1 MAGQQK
7 FSHLM
12 KKKKKKEISRTSLI
26 CETISKVIAEASE
39 EEEEEKEKEKGFL
52 KK

>member
-1 MAGQQK
+1 
-7 FSHLM
+7 M
-12 KKKKKKEISRTSLI
+12 KKKKMKEISRTSLI

-39 EEEEEKEKEKGFL
+39 EEEEENESEKGFL